1 MEKNKMRIRFLF
13 ATVSLINLIILSGC
27 SPDFNTDFEPP
38 KPDAK
43 LTDIFPDEIGGMK
56 RVIARAN
63 LKSPMA
69 GFSSTYGEGRIVI
82 STIQT
87 PSNAAADEYFEF
99 AIVPNFDK
107 MKNHFRGN
115 VNGKWSANGT
125 DEKGRKWYGWVNNN
139 WVFLLNGSDT
149 KYFKMAIDAFNFV
162 EE

>member
-1 MEKNKMRIRFLF
+1 MEKNKIRIRFLLT
-13 ATVSLINLIILSGC
+13 TVSLIILITLSGC
-27 SPDFNTDFEPP
+27 SPDFNTDFDPP
-38 KPDAK
+38 KPEAK
-43 LTDIFPDEIGGMK
+43 ITDVFPDEIGGMK
-56 RVIARAN
+56 GVIARKN
-63 LKSPMA
+63 LKSSLV

-82 STIQT
+82 STVQT
-87 PSNAAADEYFEF
+87 PNKTAADEYFEF

-115 VNGKWSANGT
+115 VNGKWRASGT

-139 WVFLLNGSDT
+139 WVFLLNGSDI

>member
-1 MEKNKMRIRFLF
+1 MERNKMGIRFLL
-13 ATVSLINLIILSGC
+13 AAVSLIILIILSGC
-27 SPDFNTDFEPP
+27 SPDFNTDFDSPRPE
-38 KPDAK
+38 AK
-43 LTDIFPDEIGGMK
+43 ITDVFPDEIGEMQG
-56 RVIARAN
+56 VITRKN
-63 LKSPMA
+63 LKLPMV
-69 GFSSTYGEGRIVI
+69 GFSSTYGEGRIVVSVI
-82 STIQT
+82 RT

-125 DEKGRKWYGWVNNN
+125 DEKGRKWYGWVNDN

-149 KYFKMAIDAFNFV
+149 KYFKMAIDAFEYV

>member
-1 MEKNKMRIRFLF
+1 MKKRFLL
-13 ATVSLINLIILSGC
+13 TTLSLIMLVILSGC
-27 SPDFNTDFEPP
+27 GPDFNTDFDPP
-38 KPDAK
+38 KPDAE
-43 LTDIFPDEIGGMK
+43 LTDVFPDEIGGMIG
-56 RVIARAN
+56 VITRKN
-63 LKSPMA
+63 VKSPMV
-69 GFSSTYGEGRIVI
+69 GFSSTYGEGNIVI

-87 PSNAAADEYFEF
+87 PNKAAADDYFKS

-139 WVFLLNGSDT
+139 WVFLLNGSDI
-149 KYFKMAIDAFNFV
+149 KYFKMAIDAFNFI

>member
-1 MEKNKMRIRFLF
+1 MVLRFLL
-13 ATVSLINLIILSGC
+13 ALPSLIILLILSGC
-27 SPDFNTDFEPP
+27 GPDFNTDFDPP
-38 KPDAK
+38 TPDAEI
-43 LTDIFPDEIGGMK
+43 TDVFPDEIGGMK
-56 RVIARAN
+56 GVITRKN
-63 LKSPMA
+63 LESPMV

-82 STIQT
+82 STIRT

-107 MKNHFRGN
+107 MKNHFSGS
-115 VNGKWSANGT
+115 VNGKWRASGT
-125 DEKGRKWYGWVNNN
+125 DENGRKWYSWVNNN

>member
-1 MEKNKMRIRFLF
+1 MERNKMGIRFLL
-13 ATVSLINLIILSGC
+13 AAVSLIILVILSGC
-27 SPDFNTDFEPP
+27 SPDFNTDFDPP
-38 KPDAK
+38 RPEAK
-43 LTDIFPDEIGGMK
+43 ITDVFPNKIGEMQG
-56 RVIARAN
+56 VITRKS
-63 LKSPMA
+63 LKLPMV
-69 GFSSTYGEGRIVI
+69 GFSSTYGEGRIVLSVI
-82 STIQT
+82 RT

-139 WVFLLNGSDT
+139 WVFLLSGSDT
-149 KYFKMAIDAFNFV
+149 KYFKMAINAFAYV